1 MRVSVCCLLVS
12 FSDLIGLTSCNWH
25 DPPTSA
31 LLRWFSQQP
40 SSGGGGL
47 DVVIGIRQFAEGRGP
62 KNEGHHLGHRL
73 SPGGCRM
80 MGKAPVTWQWIP
92 TPSFII
98 LQYLD
103 YRMIVDI
110 VCWCVFDCLNCDHM
124 WIYVVILQ
132 RWGPNLAKLWS
143 HSNALHLTFAA
154 SAWAARKCDVNLR
167 ERLSA
172 MHLPP
177 NQNAE
182 QQGFGDFSHSAPGY
196 PEENNL
202 MKILRRIPVWN
213 NHHLAE
219 MAYVRK
225 AHHLKISMFSGLFQV
240 AHRRN

>member
-1 MRVSVCCLLVS
+1 MCVRVSVCCLLVS

-98 LQYLD
+98 LQYID

-172 MHLPP
+172 MHLPRIKMLNSKDLVISVTQLLGTP
-177 NQNAE
+177 RKIT
-182 QQGFGDFSHSAPGY
+182 SWKSS
-196 PEENNL
+196 EESL
-202 MKILRRIPVWN
+202 FETTITW
-213 NHHLAE
+213 
-219 MAYVRK
+219 RK
-225 AHHLKISMFSGLFQV
+225 WQMFER
-240 AHRRN
+240 HIT

>member
-167 ERLSA
+167 EGWVPCTCPRIKMLNSKDLVISVTQ
-172 MHLPP
+172 LPGTP
-177 NQNAE
+177 RKIT
-182 QQGFGDFSHSAPGY
+182 SWKSS
-196 PEENNL
+196 EESL
-202 MKILRRIPVWN
+202 FETTITW
-213 NHHLAE
+213 
-219 MAYVRK
+219 RK
-225 AHHLKISMFSGLFQV
+225 WRMFER
-240 AHRRN
+240 HIT